1 MNIWKTITHIGIKPS
16 YEEGLK
22 DRIILTNQYN
32 VLSILIYGF
41 SGLNNY
47 SLGDTFSAILLEG
60 MILVGLFCFYLQK
73 VGVHRLGTFFLFTS
87 INCSIFYF
95 DSYSGFNSGT
105 YLYHFPLVFAVAFLY
120 DWKSEKQ
127 YVAFHFLLILTFITT
142 NAVTNYQLFSS
153 QFLTNEMRQ
162 VMFVFNITFSFSS
175 LGFFVYLMVRNRE
188 KEKEMFQLL
197 LSESKRTEQITAN
210 ALNEKNTLI
219 AELHHRVKN
228 NLAIISSLFNLKIN
242 DDLHED
248 AKNVLVESRNRVRS
262 MALIHNQL
270 YKDDSLTSL
279 NFPSFATLLIEEIN
293 SSYPEVSGSIT
304 VTTNFQDTTVAID
317 DAIPC
322 GLILNELL
330 TNCYK
335 HAFIGRYE
343 GMINVSFE
351 KKQDYLHLMV
361 CDNGVGLP
369 DNYNEKSSLGMT
381 VIEALAEQ
389 LEAKFEFTKHTGTCF
404 KMSFKA

>member
-1 MNIWKTITHIGIKPS
+1 MNIWKSITHIGVKPE
-16 YEEGLK
+16 YEKPLK

-47 SLGDTFSAILLEG
+47 SLGDTYSAILLEG
-60 MILVGLFCFYLQK
+60 IILVGLFCFYLQK

-120 DWKSEKQ
+120 DWKSEKR
-127 YVAFHFLLILTFITT
+127 YVAFHFLLILTFIIT
-142 NAVTNYQLFSS
+142 NAITDYKLFSS

-197 LSESKRTEQITAN
+197 LSESIKTEQITAN

-279 NFPSFATLLIEEIN
+279 NFTSFATLLIEEIN

-330 TNCYK
+330 TNW
-335 HAFIGRYE
+335 I
-343 GMINVSFE
+343 IT
-351 KKQDYLHLMV
+351 
-361 CDNGVGLP
+361 
-369 DNYNEKSSLGMT
+369 KSWGG
-381 VIEALAEQ
+381 I
-389 LEAKFEFTKHTGTCF
+389 
-404 KMSFKA
+404 

>member
-1 MNIWKTITHIGIKPS
+1 MNIWKTITRIGVHPS
-16 YEEGLK
+16 NDEGLK

-60 MILVGLFCFYLQK
+60 MILVGLFCFFLQK
-73 VGVHRLGTFFLFTS
+73 VGVHRLSTFFLFTS

-120 DWKSEKQ
+120 DWKSEKR
-127 YVAFHFLLILTFITT
+127 YVAFHFLLILTFIIT
-142 NAVTNYQLFSS
+142 NAITDYKLFSS

-197 LSESKRTEQITAN
+197 LSESIKTEQITAN

-279 NFPSFATLLIEEIN
+279 NFPNFATLLIEEIN

-304 VTTNFQDTTVAID
+304 VTTNFQDSTVAID

-335 HAFIGRYE
+335 HAFKDRNK
-343 GMINVSFE
+343 GMIHVSFE
-351 KKQDYLHLMV
+351 KKQGDLHLMV

-381 VIEALAEQ
+381 VIEGLAEQ
-389 LEAKFEFTKHTGTCF
+389 LEAKFEFTQHTGTCF
-404 KMSFKA
+404 KMSFKS